1 MPGSYTSS
9 VPGTPVGGN
18 ADQLPEWFMPP
29 PMIGGHAGQLLLV
42 QGLGAHPQHG
52 SPHPVREGRILDRAY
67 ATFMKSAMNAIER
80 YALQSAEREPGPDD
94 SRLPGEAHNHGS
106 PPARNSPRH

>member
-1 MPGSYTSS
+1 M
-9 VPGTPVGGN
+9 
-18 ADQLPEWFMPP
+18 
-29 PMIGGHAGQLLLV
+29 
-42 QGLGAHPQHG
+42 LGPFERFLFTK
-52 SPHPVREGRILDRAY
+52 VFLDRAY